1 MITRSPTILQIVPE
15 LETGGAELSAIEM
28 ASAITTAG
36 GRALVVSQGGRM
48 EGALAA
54 AGGEPD
60 VVELLLARGAD
71 VAARDGRGSTA
82 ADTAMANGHEDLAE
96 HLRALEAIDKG

>member
-54 AGGEPD
+54 AGGELIRMP
-60 VVELLLARGAD
+60 
-71 VAARDGRGSTA
+71 VATKNPLQIWQNGRA
-82 ADTAMANGHEDLAE
+82 
-96 HLRALEAIDKG
+96 K